1 MKRVLIISQH
11 FPPEKSGNASRIS
24 DMSTHLHTFGSEIT
38 VLAPHPTFPT
48 GSFERVWKCS
58 SHEEVNGVN
67 AVRLWTWQPASKDP
81 GFVSR
86 MLYYLIFPVHAS
98 FWILTHSKNFDL
110 IITSSPPLFTH
121 IPGWVA
127 KTLFHKEWIMDI
139 RDLWIDASISLG
151 FLKKG
156 SIAEKMSRSF
166 ERRCLEKTDQITVTT
181 SELGERIS
189 SDNAIQNKI
198 VLMSNGVNTAFFK
211 PSSQPKKN
219 QIVYAGNIGYAQDLE
234 LVIRAM
240 KIISEKYPLKFII
253 AGAGD
258 IKEHLEEVVK
268 SEGLEEIVL
277 FPGTIPREAVPQLIA
292 ESLIGVAPLKDISTL
307 EYAAPTKVYEYMSCG
322 IPFLGCGR
330 GEIKRIAEESCAGVI
345 AENNPNSIASELINI
360 IDDPYNITKMGKSG
374 REYVIKHYDRGII
387 ALKLKDIIEI
397 QRERM

>member
-1 MKRVLIISQH
+1 
-11 FPPEKSGNASRIS
+11 
-24 DMSTHLHTFGSEIT
+24 MSTHLHTFGSEIT

-48 GSFERVWKCS
+48 GTFERVWKPS
-58 SHEEVNGVN
+58 SHEDVNGVN
-67 AVRLWTWQPASKDP
+67 AVHLWTWQPTAKDP

-86 MLYYLIFPVHAS
+86 MFYYLIFPVHAS
-98 FWILTHSKNFDL
+98 LWILTHSRNFDL
-110 IITSSPPLFTH
+110 IITSSPPIFTH
-121 IPGWVA
+121 IPGRVA

-139 RDLWIDASISLG
+139 RDLWIDASVSLG

-156 SIAEKMSRSF
+156 SIAEKMSRAF

-198 VLMSNGVNTAFFK
+198 VRISNGVNTAFFK

-258 IKEHLEEVVK
+258 IKEHLEDVVK

-292 ESLIGVAPLKDISTL
+292 ESLIGVAPLKDIPTL
-307 EYAAPTKVYEYMSCG
+307 EYAAPTKVYEYMACG
-322 IPFLGCGR
+322 TPFVGCGK
-330 GEIKRIAEESCAGVI
+330 GEISRIANGSGGGII
-345 AENNPNSIASELINI
+345 ADNTPEAIATTIL
-360 IDDPYNITKMGKSG
+360 DLVHDPAKRETMARSG
-374 REYVIKHYDRGII
+374 REYVVNNFDRGAI
-387 ALKLKDIIEI
+387 AAKLNKIIEAD
-397 QRERM
+397 R

>member
-24 DMSTHLHTFGSEIT
+24 DMSTHLYTFGSEIT

-48 GSFERVWKCS
+48 GTFERVWKCS

-67 AVRLWTWQPASKDP
+67 AIHLWTWQPASKDP
-81 GFVSR
+81 AFVSR

-98 FWILTHSKNFDL
+98 VWILTHSKDFDL

-166 ERRCLEKTDQITVTT
+166 EKKCLEKTDQITVTT

-211 PSSQPKKN
+211 PSSRPKKN

-322 IPFLGCGR
+322 TPFVGCGK
-330 GEIKRIAEESCAGVI
+330 GEISRIANASGGGII
-345 AENNPNSIASELINI
+345 ADNTPEAIAATIL
-360 IDDPYNITKMGKSG
+360 DLVHDPTKRETMARSG
-374 REYVIKHYDRGII
+374 REYVVNNFDRGAI
-387 ALKLKDIIEI
+387 AAKLNKIIEAD
-397 QRERM
+397 R